1 MDITYAFPK
10 IKNIDP
16 SCYIDAYNLILE
28 CSQAH
33 TPRSFAIK
41 LLDLINKMC
50 SYDEAMV
57 FFLDA
62 NGKVSGEYTVNVKD
76 KWVDEYLNYYLKSA
90 EYPQEYSLF
99 QNLNESSL
107 HYTPAR
113 IVKWSELPKSEFQT
127 DYINARGLKYS
138 WGFCFFDMNGAYRVV
153 FALDRTRDMPFTE
166 IERTRL
172 ELALPILNNMHRN
185 FFYQGTDFD
194 SHHAQSN
201 WHEFDLTKRETEI
214 ANLLCQ
220 GMTIQNISSALYIA
234 KTTTYKHIAHI
245 YEKVGVSSQQ
255 ELLVKMLT
263 HKKP

>member
-10 IKNIDP
+10 LKHVDP
-16 SCYIDAYNLILE
+16 SCYIDAYNLVLE

-41 LLDLINKMC
+41 LLDLVGNMC
-50 SYDEAMV
+50 DYDQAMV

-62 NGKVSGEYTVNVKD
+62 NGKVSGEYTVNVKA

-90 EYPQEYSLF
+90 DYPQEFSLF
-99 QNLNESSL
+99 QNL
-107 HYTPAR
+107 
-113 IVKWSELPKSEFQT
+113 SERSAENAFYRVIRWDSLPKSEFLT
-127 DYINARGLKYS
+127 DYIQVRGLKHS

-153 FALDRTRDMPFTE
+153 FALDRTRDVPFSD
-166 IERTRL
+166 IERARL
-172 ELALPILNNMHRN
+172 ELALPILNNMYRN

-194 SHHAQSN
+194 SHKMQSN
-201 WHEFDLTKRETEI
+201 GSGYGFTKRETEI

-220 GMTIQNISSALYIA
+220 GMSIQNISAALYIA

-245 YEKVGVSSQQ
+245 YEKAGVSSQQ
-255 ELLVKMLT
+255 ELLVKMLNKT
-263 HKKP
+263 GP